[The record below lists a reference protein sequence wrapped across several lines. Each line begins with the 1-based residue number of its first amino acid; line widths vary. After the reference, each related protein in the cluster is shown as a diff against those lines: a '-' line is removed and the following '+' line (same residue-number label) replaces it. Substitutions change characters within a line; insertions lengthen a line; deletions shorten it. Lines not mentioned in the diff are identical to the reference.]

1 MAMGLKDRINR
12 EKSEPPIAE
21 VPQKNLKIKNRLIID
36 MIISHEVEYETE
48 SVMQKIAIASGKGG
62 TL

>member
-1 MAMGLKDRINR
+1 
-12 EKSEPPIAE
+12 

-48 SVMQKIAIASGKGG
+48 SVMQKIVIARGKGD
-62 TL
+62 TQ